1 MSFFE
6 LLLLVIGIPILY
18 VVLLFIFSFVEEYIK
33 LKKEYAEEEDDDWIF
48 PVQIKYNLTKTQ
60 YYAWDI
66 DDVFLGQSENV
77 DDLLTIV
84 GERWNIPYENM
95 VIRSETEL
103 NEKQPTE

>member
-1 MSFFE
+1 MNSIE
-6 LLLLVIGIPILY
+6 VLLLILTIPILY
-18 VVLLFIFSFVEEYIK
+18 IVLLFIFSFVEEYIK
-33 LKKEYAEEEDDDWIF
+33 LKKEYAEEEEDWIF
-48 PVQIKYNLTKTQ
+48 PIQIQYTPTKTQ

-66 DDVFLGQSENV
+66 DDVFLGQSENM

>member
-1 MSFFE
+1 MNSVE
-6 LLLLVIGIPILY
+6 ILLVIIAIPILY
-18 VVLLFIFSFVEEYIK
+18 IVLFFIFSFVEEYIK
-33 LKKEYAEEEDDDWIF
+33 LKKEYEEADDWIF
-48 PVQIKYNLTKTQ
+48 PIQIQYNSTKTQ

-66 DDVFLGQSENV
+66 DDVFLGQSENM